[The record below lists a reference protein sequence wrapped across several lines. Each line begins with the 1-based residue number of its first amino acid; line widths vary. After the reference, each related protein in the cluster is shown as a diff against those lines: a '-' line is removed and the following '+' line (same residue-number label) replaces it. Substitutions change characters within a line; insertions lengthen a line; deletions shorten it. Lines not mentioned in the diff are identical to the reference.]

1 MDPLGVLTQGEREYG
16 LGVGTPVAMMATN
29 TGALA
34 RYGFQPS
41 RRQASAAWFVHV
53 MHLTQKRGDIPWS
66 CPLIA
71 GETSLSSRW
80 GTQKRLCAAVIGR

>member
-34 RYGFQPS
+34 RYGF
-41 RRQASAAWFVHV
+41 R
-53 MHLTQKRGDIPWS
+53 
-66 CPLIA
+66 CPA
-71 GETSLSSRW
+71 G
-80 GTQKRLCAAVIGR
+80 KRLLHGSFM